1 MGSKLS
7 QRNSTE
13 YLDSEIDNLYN
24 SAPQLKK
31 RNGQH
36 LQANDQKSKSTL
48 NLKPALQSARQL
60 ASCNLSPVVRK
71 QD

>member
-7 QRNSTE
+7 QRNSTQ

-48 NLKPALQSARQL
+48 NLKPAL
-60 ASCNLSPVVRK
+60 
-71 QD
+71 